1 MPTIVLHR
9 GGQIHRGEVN
19 ENTNL
24 VVRAGIKQFP
34 YPNLRYGCGMGECA
48 KCASRI
54 IDGAEHLPAPNWKE
68 KKQLGAKL
76 EEGYRLVCQLWL
88 SHDLELAQDDKPLEP
103 LAPAS
108 P

>member
-1 MPTIVLHR
+1 VELNSKLP
-9 GGQIHRGEVN
+9 N
-19 ENTNL
+19 EREEISL
-24 VVRAGIKQFP
+24 YR
-34 YPNLRYGCGMGECA
+34 
-48 KCASRI
+48 S
-54 IDGAEHLPAPNWKE
+54 HLPAPNWKE

>member
-1 MPTIVLHR
+1 
-9 GGQIHRGEVN
+9 
-19 ENTNL
+19 
-24 VVRAGIKQFP
+24 
-34 YPNLRYGCGMGECA
+34 MGKCA

-88 SHDLELAQDDKPLEP
+88 SHDLELSQDDKPLEP